1 MNMKLSVCVLAG
13 LVLLGFGGCEPA
25 QRSMVGRM
33 RTPQEGMITKEELRE
48 LLNSYRDYYVAELKR
63 IGEQIDTQ
71 NGARRTQRIS
81 LQMRMRIISAID
93 TMLEP
98 SDPVVAF
105 LEIWGFTLRMRLYLE
120 QGDGMHLYGEQ
131 QSVVVDFTRRVE
143 EEIERIARLFLDEQ
157 KYREAYD
164 NLMDFARRNPIRGT
178 YSNLVV
184 MATKEQKEGPNPL
197 MNVVTIPMAPF
208 SAMRGVDRTADA
220 VYQFRNTA
228 ERFTDVV
235 RDLPEMMHWEAQL
248 FMDEWAGSEQMQS
261 LLTSLER
268 FSESS
273 VRLSAAA
280 ERLTDMLEEDSSQT
294 ALNQALVSARE
305 TAGEVRAAIES
316 MDKTG
321 RTLRETAA
329 EVARAA
335 EAARALVE
343 PFMVRSERDP
353 QAGPPFTMRDF
364 NDLVSNIGRTA
375 DQIHQVVQSLQQMPQ
390 TQDQITRQINASV
403 DHAAKRI
410 LQLLLVLFVLMLG
423 YHILTRRKKTPADS

>member
-1 MNMKLSVCVLAG
+1 MKWAAAVFLMGG
-13 LVLLGFGGCEPA
+13 LFFVGLGCEA
-25 QRSMVGRM
+25 GQRSMLGGM

-48 LLNSYRDYYVAELKR
+48 LLNTFRDYYVAELKR
-63 IGEQIDTQ
+63 IGEQLDMQ
-71 NGARRTQRIS
+71 NGRRTQRTS

-120 QGDGMHLYGEQ
+120 QGDGKDLYGEKQ
-131 QSVVVDFTRRVE
+131 DIAIDFTRHVE
-143 EEIERIARLFLDEQ
+143 KEIERIAQLFLDEQ
-157 KYREAYD
+157 KYQTAYE
-164 NLMDFARRNPIRGT
+164 NLLEFARRNPIRGT

-184 MATKEQKEGPNPL
+184 MAAKEQKDGSSPL

-273 VRLSAAA
+273 VRLSTAA
-280 ERLTDMLEEDSSQT
+280 EKLTAMLEEDASQS
-294 ALNQALVSARE
+294 AMNQTLVSARG
-305 TAGEVRAAIES
+305 TAAEVRAAIES
-316 MDKTG
+316 LDTTG
-321 RTLRETAA
+321 RTLKETAEETA
-329 EVARAA
+329 KAA
-335 EAARALVE
+335 AAARELVA
-343 PFMVRSERDP
+343 PFMVTKERDP

-364 NDLVSNIGRTA
+364 DALVSNIGRTA
-375 DQIHQVVQSLQQMPQ
+375 DQIHQVVLSLQQMPQ

-403 DHAAKRI
+403 DHAAWRV
-410 LQLLLVLFVLMLG
+410 LQLLLVLFVLMLA
-423 YHILTRRKKTPADS
+423 YHVLTRRKKTQANS